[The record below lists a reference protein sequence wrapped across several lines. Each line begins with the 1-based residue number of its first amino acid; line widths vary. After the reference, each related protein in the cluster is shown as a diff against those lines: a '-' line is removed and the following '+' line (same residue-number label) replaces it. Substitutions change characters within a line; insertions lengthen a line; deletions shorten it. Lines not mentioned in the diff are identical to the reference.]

1 VNRTDH
7 ALIQAGIDRRLA
19 AVESLIPARPAW
31 RAADEQDA
39 RPARVRV
46 VAGPAI
52 REKARGDRRLGL
64 VLAVGAA
71 VGLLVAYGSLGGG
84 GQPSF
89 VPSRPVATPTPA
101 PTEAATAEPGA
112 LRPEVEPRLTIPVRP
127 KSAWT
132 VVDDG
137 STALGLVYL
146 LDDVGSVGYNVSLL
160 VAEPHGVY
168 DSVDETKLLPLPA
181 DLIGWVRDHPDIES
195 DEPVA
200 TVVAGLPATAV
211 DVTVTYPSDGPRG
224 QTAQF
229 IDLGGI
235 SWNLESPS
243 RKRIVLVRLPDRP
256 LLVVFDS
263 RPEFFDAGIGPFEE
277 LLRSIEFESRAP
289 PS

>member
-1 VNRTDH
+1 MNRIDH
-7 ALIQAGIDRRLA
+7 ARIQAGVNRRLA
-19 AVESLIPARPAW
+19 PVESLIPSRPAW
-31 RAADEQDA
+31 RAADEQLG

-52 REKARGDRRLGL
+52 RETPRGSRRLGL
-64 VLAVGAA
+64 VLAVGAT
-71 VGLLVAYGSLGGG
+71 VGLLIAYGSLGGG
-84 GQPSF
+84 RQPSL
-89 VPSRPVATPTPA
+89 VPSPPVATPTPA
-101 PTEAATAEPGA
+101 PSDAATAEAGA
-112 LRPEVEPRLTIPVRP
+112 LRPQVEPRLTIPVRP

-132 VVDDG
+132 VVDNG
-137 STALGLVYL
+137 LLGLGLVYF
-146 LDDVGSVGYNVSLL
+146 LDDVGSAGFNVSLL

-168 DSVDETKLLPLPA
+168 DPVDETRLLPLPA

-195 DEPVA
+195 GDPVA

-211 DVTVTYPSDGPRG
+211 DVTVTYPPDGPRG
-224 QTAQF
+224 LTAQF
-229 IDLGGI
+229 IDLGGV

-243 RKRIVLVRLPDRP
+243 KKRIVLVRLPDRP

-263 RPEFFDAGIGPFEE
+263 RPEFFDASISRFEE